1 VTPPRRQL
9 GLWVAAAIVVANMIG
24 AGVFT
29 SAGFQAAGLNDP
41 LTMLLTWVVGGFL
54 ALCGAACY
62 AELGALMPR
71 AGGEYVYLREAYHPV
86 VGFMS
91 GWVSLTAGFS
101 APIAAAALAFSAY
114 LSQVVPGL
122 ETSLAQKVVASAL
135 IVLVSAMHAFDT
147 KLGGRVQ
154 TGFTI
159 AKVLLILV
167 FIVAGLLFGTGSW
180 DNLASPPEYL
190 TCMLRDEVGGA
201 CRIAIQSSG
210 ETLGQLGTTAGLM
223 AFATSLMY
231 VSFAYS
237 GWNAAAYIAGE
248 IERPQRTLPRA
259 LLLGTAI
266 VMVLYLMLNLVFLYA
281 AAPGEMWNVKEVGDL
296 AARRL
301 FGNSAGSML
310 STMIALALV
319 SSVSAMLMAGPR
331 VYAAMAA
338 DHALPT
344 PLARYTKRGV
354 PAIAVI
360 TQCVIAIICVM
371 AGDLKQLIEFAIFA
385 LSISAA
391 LTVAAVFVFRAR
403 GKLGPYRT
411 FGYPITPILFVGLSA
426 MIVVLQFMAKP
437 KQSAIVLGVIAAG
450 GLLYAFTTAG
460 KGHIKIEADEDEPP
474 GD

>member
-1 VTPPRRQL
+1 MTPPRRQL

-29 SAGFQAAGLNDP
+29 SAGFQAPGLNDP
-41 LTMLLTWVVGGFL
+41 TTMLLTWVVGGFL

-101 APIAAAALAFSAY
+101 APIAAAAVAFAAY

-122 ETSLAQKVVASAL
+122 ESSTSQKVVAGVL

-167 FIVAGLLFGTGSW
+167 FIVAGFLFGSGSW

-190 TCMLRDEVGGA
+190 TCMLRDAAGTCQVQ
-201 CRIAIQSSG
+201 IATQG
-210 ETLGQLGTTAGLM
+210 ETLAQLGTTAGLT
-223 AFATSLMY
+223 AFATALMY

-259 LLLGTAI
+259 LLLGTGI
-266 VMVLYLMLNLVFLYA
+266 VMVLYLLLNLVFLYA
-281 AAPGEMWNVKEVGDL
+281 AAPRDMWGIKEVGDL

-338 DHALPT
+338 DHALPA

-354 PAIAVI
+354 PAVAVI
-360 TQCVIAIICVM
+360 TQCVIAIICVA
-371 AGDLKQLIEFAIFA
+371 AGDLKELIEFAIFA

-403 GKLGPYRT
+403 GKVAPYRT

-426 MIVVLQFMAKP
+426 MIVILQFMAKP
-437 KQSAIVLGVIAAG
+437 KQSAIVLGVIAVG
-450 GLLYAFTTAG
+450 GLLYAVTTAG
-460 KGHIKIEADEDEPP
+460 KGHIKIEADEDEPS

>member
-29 SAGFQAAGLNDP
+29 SAGFQAPSLNDP
-41 LTMLLTWVVGGFL
+41 TTMLLTWVVGGFL

-101 APIAAAALAFSAY
+101 APIAASALAFSAY

-122 ETSLAQKVVASAL
+122 ETSIAQKVVASVL

-147 KLGGRVQ
+147 KVGGRVQ

-167 FIVAGLLFGTGSW
+167 FIVAGLLFGAGSW

-190 TCMLRDEVGGA
+190 TCILRDATGA
-201 CRIAIQSSG
+201 CTAEVHTSG
-210 ETLGQLGTTAGLM
+210 NTLAQLGTTGGLM

-259 LLLGTAI
+259 LLLGTGI

-281 AAPGEMWNVKEVGDL
+281 AAPRDMWGVKEVGDL

-301 FGNSAGSML
+301 FGDSAGSLL

-344 PLARYTKRGV
+344 QLARYTKRGV

-360 TQCVIAIICVM
+360 TQCLIAIVCVIV
-371 AGDLKQLIEFAIFA
+371 GDLKQLIEFVFFA

-403 GKLGPYRT
+403 GKVGPYRT
-411 FGYPITPILFVGLSA
+411 FGYPVTPILFVGLSA

-437 KQSAIVLGVIAAG
+437 KQSAMVLGVIAVG

-460 KGHIKIEADEDEPP
+460 KGHIKIEADEDEPE
-474 GD
+474 GR